1 MKRKTLELLVCPT
14 CHGELSLSEGGANE
28 TIDTGVLACAKCQ
41 RQYPIKE
48 GIPHFIEPEELTG
61 LNARFACFYDRFT
74 RVYFL
79 FNKVVFLFL
88 GGVRKS
94 RKEEIIDRLE
104 LTGGRVL
111 EVSIG
116 PGINLPYLYEMP
128 GKIDVYGLDISLGQ
142 LHHCQDFSHKRGLEA
157 DLFLG
162 TAEALPFKDN
172 AFDATFHIGGVN
184 FFGDKQAAIDEMIR
198 VARPGTKIAI
208 ADENEKAAQPL
219 DWLPGFGRLFEKK
232 REAVTTPV
240 DLVPATTQDIKANR
254 SGRGQAGWS
263 SSGNRQ
269 SRRAHSSERIGR
281 ESHG

>member
-14 CHGELSLSEGGANE
+14 CRGELDLRDTGDNE
-28 TIDTGVLACAKCQ
+28 TIETGTLACVRCG
-41 RQYPIKE
+41 RQYPIRE
-48 GIPHFIEPEELTG
+48 GIVHFIEPEELTG
-61 LNARFACFYDRFT
+61 LNGRFAHFYDRFT
-74 RVYFL
+74 HVYFL
-79 FNKVVFLFL
+79 FNSVAFFFL

-94 RKEEIIDRLE
+94 RKEEIIDRLG

-116 PGINLPYLYEMP
+116 PGINLPYLFETP
-128 GKIDVYGLDISLGQ
+128 GQIDVYGLDISLGQ
-142 LHHCQDFSHKRGLEA
+142 LYHCQGFCRKRGLEA

-172 AFDATFHIGGVN
+172 AFEATFHVGGIN

-198 VARPGTKIAI
+198 VAKPGTKVAV
-208 ADENEKAAQPL
+208 ADENEKAAQSL

-240 DLVPATTQDIKANR
+240 DLVPAAMQEIKAD
-254 SGRGQAGWS
+254 SIWRGTGWVVEF
-263 SSGNRQ
+263 RKP
-269 SRRAHSSERIGR
+269 A
-281 ESHG
+281 

>member
-1 MKRKTLELLVCPT
+1 MKRKTLELLACPT
-14 CHGELSLSEGGANE
+14 CRGELALRDAGDKE
-28 TIDTGVLACAKCQ
+28 TIETGTLICAKCQ
-41 RQYPIKE
+41 RQYPIQE
-48 GIPHFIEPEELTG
+48 GIVHFIEPEELTG
-61 LNARFACFYDRFT
+61 LNGRFARFYDRFT

-79 FNKVVFLFL
+79 FNNVAFFFL

-116 PGINLPYLYEMP
+116 PGINLPYLFETP

-142 LHHCQDFSHKRGLEA
+142 LHHCQGFCRKRGLEA

-172 AFDATFHIGGVN
+172 AFEATFHVGGIN

-198 VARPGTKIAI
+198 VAKPGTKVAV
-208 ADENEKAAQPL
+208 ADENEKAARSL

-240 DLVPATTQDIKANR
+240 DLVPAAMQEIKAD
-254 SGRGQAGWS
+254 SIWRGTGWVVEF
-263 SSGNRQ
+263 RKP
-269 SRRAHSSERIGR
+269 A
-281 ESHG
+281 